1 MVSMSEKNEQL
12 FDDIRPYFDSE
23 VNGIMLQLLKE
34 PSLLSA
40 LQFVFPERN
49 IDAIQAQMAQI
60 SSVKQF
66 QTEIISLGV
75 NSIARSTTKGLT
87 IDGLENF
94 EKGKA
99 YLVLSNHRD
108 IVLDSAFLNFLLFSN
123 DYETTRNAIGDNL
136 LKQNWIEQL
145 VKLNKNF
152 VVRRGLSPKEMLQ
165 ASNHLSAYV
174 RHSIVNDN
182 ESVWIAQREGRTK
195 DGNDKTTHGLIKM
208 FSRSAHSH
216 QTAYDA
222 YAELNIIPL
231 SISYEWE
238 PCGIL
243 KAKENIIK
251 RNNPPYIKKAG
262 EDAQSMMHGIKQPKG
277 RVHFTFGKPYNH
289 FMQWINKDMSQGDL
303 QHLIIQYLDKTI
315 IENYKLFPSAYI
327 AYDTLHA
334 SRKFIEMYN
343 QEDLDQFE
351 QYINQWKDEA
361 DFEEIKA
368 ELLSIYAKPVENK
381 ILLKTPVI

>member
-1 MVSMSEKNEQL
+1 MSEKNEHL

-23 VNGIMLQLLKE
+23 VNGMMQQLLKE
-34 PSLLSA
+34 QNLLNA
-40 LQFVFPERN
+40 LKFVFPERN
-49 IDAIQAQMAQI
+49 IEAIVDQMSQI
-60 SSVKQF
+60 RSVKQF

-99 YLVLSNHRD
+99 YLVISNHRD

-123 DYETTRNAIGDNL
+123 DYETTRIAIGDNL
-136 LKQNWIEQL
+136 LKHNWIAQL

-152 VVRRGLSPKEMLQ
+152 IVRRGLSPRDMLQ
-165 ASNHLSAYV
+165 ASNHLSAYI
-174 RHSIVNDN
+174 RHSIVKDN

-195 DGNDKTTHGLIKM
+195 DGDDKTAHGLIKM
-208 FSRSAHSH
+208 FSRSAQSN
-216 QTAYDA
+216 QSAFDA

-238 PCGIL
+238 PCDVL

-251 RNNPPYIKKAG
+251 RNNEPYIKKEG
-262 EDAQSMMHGIKQPKG
+262 EDAFSMIYGIKQAKG
-277 RVHFTFGKPYNH
+277 RVHFSFGKPYNH
-289 FMQWINKDMSQGDL
+289 FMQWIDRDLSQGDL
-303 QHLIIQYLDKTI
+303 QHLIIQYIDKTI
-315 IENYKLFPSAYI
+315 IENYRLFPSAYI
-327 AYDTLHA
+327 SYDTLHA

-343 QEDLDQFE
+343 QEDLDAFD
-351 QYINQWKDEA
+351 QYLNQWKDET
-361 DFEEIKA
+361 DFAEIKQ
-368 ELLSIYAKPVENK
+368 ELLRIYAKPVENK
-381 ILLKTPVI
+381 LMLKAPVS